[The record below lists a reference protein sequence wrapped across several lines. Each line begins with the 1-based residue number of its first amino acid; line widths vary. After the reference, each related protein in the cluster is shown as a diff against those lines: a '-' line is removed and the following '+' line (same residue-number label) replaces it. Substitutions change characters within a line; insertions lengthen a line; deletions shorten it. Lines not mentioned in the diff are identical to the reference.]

1 MTFPRWGNAKLSG
14 RQCMTSPCASPNQRT
29 ECSPQMA
36 LLPRPPLLWRL
47 ALCLCPPP
55 VSEVFLTVCTMSTVD
70 DATWEILN
78 PQHKWVW
85 KLSGRKGVV
94 HRAVSVAVVHGFCWL
109 ILHAL
114 PGKFHGNFI
123 YLYVFQH
130 H

>member
-1 MTFPRWGNAKLSG
+1 
-14 RQCMTSPCASPNQRT
+14 MTSPCASPSQGT
-29 ECSPQMA
+29 ECSPRMA
-36 LLPRPPLLWRL
+36 LLPRAPPAL
-47 ALCLCPPP
+47 ALGAVCPPP

-70 DATWEILN
+70 DTTWEIFN
-78 PQHKWVW
+78 PQHKWAW

-94 HRAVSVAVVHGFCWL
+94 HRAVSVAVVRGFCSL

-114 PGKFHGNFI
+114 PGNFI